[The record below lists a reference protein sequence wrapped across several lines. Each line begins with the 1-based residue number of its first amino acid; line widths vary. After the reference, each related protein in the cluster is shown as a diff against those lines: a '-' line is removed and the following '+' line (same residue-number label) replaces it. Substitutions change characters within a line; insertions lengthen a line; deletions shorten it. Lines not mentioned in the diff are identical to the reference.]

1 MIGRFLAG
9 IAALIYH
16 PPTSQ
21 YLFLRRAGH
30 RDFGAG
36 AWECVAGRVD
46 QGESFEEALHRE
58 VQEEV
63 KLSVTIDAILGT
75 THFYRGEPSP
85 ETELLGVM
93 YACTVQDLGTF
104 FPSEEH
110 SEYCWL
116 TAAEALAMLPE
127 DSWLVRLI
135 RRAELLR
142 RSLPAEIAEHFRITG
157 TAI

>member
-1 MIGRFLAG
+1 MIGRFIAG
-9 IAALIYH
+9 IAALVYH
-16 PPTSQ
+16 PPTGR
-21 YLFLRRAGH
+21 YLFLRRASH

-46 QGESFEEALHRE
+46 QGESFEQALHRE

-75 THFYRGEPSP
+75 THFYRGDPSP
-85 ETELLGVM
+85 ETELLGVL
-93 YACTVQDLGTF
+93 YACTAQDLATF
-104 FPSEEH
+104 SPSEEH
-110 SEYCWL
+110 SEYAWL

-142 RSLPAEIAEHFRITG
+142 NSLPPEIQEHFR
-157 TAI
+157 TASLSI